1 MKRRYGMALVTALFA
16 MVFCGALLL
25 SGCSQSEKKND
36 EPDYADDRAM
46 AVIAQGYQK
55 RSDYIES
62 LGEDADLSSNKVRK
76 EIIKTEIDNDKE
88 LKKAPFKDAKM
99 QEDVIA
105 YLNLLDNQLDVTKKY
120 AESDPKY
127 YEEWEKAYD
136 ARSAQLKK
144 LVDRYD
150 LTVDDEYQD
159 EFDELIKN
167 GRTVEEKTHNDEVI
181 NGLLSS
187 ANFEKSDDGY
197 GLYTYTAI
205 VEKTSDISFENVYL
219 NVALYDADG
228 VRAEE
233 CYADTSAWAPG
244 EKVKFEVMSEVD
256 ASRLAPTV
264 SGYSVKE

>member
-120 AESDPKY
+120 AESDP
-127 YEEWEKAYD
+127 
-136 ARSAQLKK
+136 
-144 LVDRYD
+144 
-150 LTVDDEYQD
+150 
-159 EFDELIKN
+159 
-167 GRTVEEKTHNDEVI
+167 
-181 NGLLSS
+181 
-187 ANFEKSDDGY
+187 
-197 GLYTYTAI
+197 
-205 VEKTSDISFENVYL
+205 
-219 NVALYDADG
+219 
-228 VRAEE
+228 
-233 CYADTSAWAPG
+233 
-244 EKVKFEVMSEVD
+244 
-256 ASRLAPTV
+256 
-264 SGYSVKE
+264 

>member
-55 RSDYIES
+55 RLDYIES

-105 YLNLLDNQLDVTKKY
+105 ISTCLTISLMLPRSMRNLILSTTRNGKRPTTH
-120 AESDPKY
+120 DPHSLRN
-127 YEEWEKAYD
+127 W
-136 ARSAQLKK
+136 
-144 LVDRYD
+144 
-150 LTVDDEYQD
+150 
-159 EFDELIKN
+159 LIDM
-167 GRTVEEKTHNDEVI
+167 T
-181 NGLLSS
+181 
-187 ANFEKSDDGY
+187 
-197 GLYTYTAI
+197 
-205 VEKTSDISFENVYL
+205 
-219 NVALYDADG
+219 
-228 VRAEE
+228 
-233 CYADTSAWAPG
+233 
-244 EKVKFEVMSEVD
+244 
-256 ASRLAPTV
+256 
-264 SGYSVKE
+264 

>member
-1 MKRRYGMALVTALFA
+1 M
-16 MVFCGALLL
+16 
-25 SGCSQSEKKND
+25 
-36 EPDYADDRAM
+36 
-46 AVIAQGYQK
+46 
-55 RSDYIES
+55 
-62 LGEDADLSSNKVRK
+62 RK

-181 NGLLSS
+181 NGLLSL

-205 VEKTSDISFENVYL
+205 VENTSDISFENVYL